1 MKIIALKIYT
11 DTLKAYRDGVP
22 RLLDTLN
29 GLSVGGSFFFGM
41 GSEGTGSAVSK
52 IFGQGKEIVAS
63 APGIL
68 RDASRRG
75 QDCGVYGWNPQEWSL
90 RLQKLK
96 DTTIEADIKRAIE
109 YFTRRTGKRPNGFAA
124 PGFRVSYFSLRVVDE
139 SHFKYCS
146 DTFGLYPF
154 FPRMSWKTFDTLQ
167 IPSNLPPLEIIL
179 GKAGEPEAKSLLIEL
194 GNSLH
199 SGLNVIPLNSII
211 ATLPQIYGPFCEF
224 LLRSVQE
231 GVKFINLNTVA
242 EIVDSFDLPSCEVIA
257 SRAFGMAGE
266 VSMQSFE

>member
-29 GLSVGGSFFFGM
+29 GLSAEASFFFGM
-41 GSEGTGSAVSK
+41 GSEGTGSVASK
-52 IFGQGKEIVAS
+52 VFGRGKEIVAS

-68 RDASRRG
+68 RDVSRRG
-75 QDCGVYGWNPQEWSL
+75 QDCGVYGWNPREWSQ

-139 SHFKYCS
+139 VHFKYCS

-154 FPRMSWKTFDTLQ
+154 FPRMSWKTFDTLE
-167 IPSNLPPLEIIL
+167 IPSSLPPLEVVL
-179 GKAGEPEAKSLLIEL
+179 AKAGESEAKSLLTGL
-194 GNSLH
+194 GNSL
-199 SGLNVIPLNSII
+199 SEGLNVIPLNSII
-211 ATLPQIYGPFCEF
+211 ATLPQIYGPFCDF

-231 GVKFINLNTVA
+231 GVKFISLNTVA
-242 EIVDSFDLPSCEVIA
+242 EIVSLDALPSCEVIS
-257 SRAFGMAGE
+257 SRAFGMASE

>member
-22 RLLDTLN
+22 RLLDALN
-29 GLSVGGSFFFGM
+29 GLAIEGSFFFGM
-41 GSEGTGSAVSK
+41 GSEGTGSAISR

-68 RDASRRG
+68 RDAARRG
-75 QDCGVYGWNPQEWSL
+75 QDCGVYGWNPQEWCQ

-109 YFTRRTGKRPNGFAA
+109 YFARRTGARPDGFAA
-124 PGFRVSYFSLRVVDE
+124 PGFRVSYFSLRVVDDV
-139 SHFKYCS
+139 HFKYCS

-167 IPSNLPPLEIIL
+167 IPSNLPPLEAVL
-179 GKAGEPEAKSLLIEL
+179 AKARESEARRLLEGLWDSIGE
-194 GNSLH
+194 
-199 SGLNVIPLNSII
+199 GLSVVPLNAVI
-211 ATLPQIYGPFCEF
+211 ATFPHIYGPFCEF

-231 GVKFINLNTVA
+231 GAKFISLNTVA
-242 EIVDSFDLPSCEVIA
+242 ERLDQSALPSCEVVS

-266 VSMQSFE
+266 VSVQSFE